1 MGHYLPRGV
10 QLALAICDVNLSFYN
25 RYTDE
30 IIGDYM
36 GQINLDSFEGKG
48 DKLPDLISIDLGDS
62 D

>member
-1 MGHYLPRGV
+1 MTINQDLN
-10 QLALAICDVNLSFYN
+10 VNLSFYN

-48 DKLPDLISIDLGDS
+48 DKLPDLISIDLGARATGQCNT
-62 D
+62 